1 MDPWYHL
8 AMERIRVAIDVP
20 RDLRRKIRLAAA
32 QREMSLNEYVREALA
47 KQVAEDL
54 VEALQ
59 AVEDPVLSDLWDN
72 QHDDVY
78 DTL

>member
-1 MDPWYHL
+1 
-8 AMERIRVAIDVP
+8 MERIRVAIDVP